1 MFVNFKW
8 QQTQRGYKYDRLI
21 DNESYK
27 EVVNHFENNNCLT
40 NKEELFRNL
49 ESHCLVSA
57 SLTIE
62 KSNRPFAIDSSDVRA
77 QRQ

>member
-40 NKEELFRNL
+40 NKE
-49 ESHCLVSA
+49 
-57 SLTIE
+57 
-62 KSNRPFAIDSSDVRA
+62 
-77 QRQ
+77 